1 MTKYLED
8 FVIGETST
16 SPARTITETD
26 VVLFAGLSGDV
37 NPIHTDEEFC
47 KKNSP
52 FGTRI
57 AHGMLGLSVVT
68 GLSAR
73 IGDMAGSA
81 IAFLGIED
89 WRFLNPIIAGDTVH
103 LVVETT
109 EARPTSKPG
118 RGLVKRK
125 LTLVNQKG
133 EVCQQGLFSVL
144 VHARNT

>member
-8 FVIGETST
+8 FIIGETST

-125 LTLVNQKG
+125 LSLINQKG

-144 VHARNT
+144 VHAKSN

>member
-125 LTLVNQKG
+125 LSLINQKG

-144 VHARNT
+144 VHAKSN